1 MLSLFVH
8 FLNQPKG
15 PKTVKVQLLQTL
27 SMLVQN
33 IRRETSLY
41 YLFSNNYVNQLISTQ
56 FDWHDEE
63 ILGYYIS
70 FLKSLA
76 LRLNFETI
84 KFFFNERAEQF
95 PLYVEAVR

>member
-1 MLSLFVH
+1 
-8 FLNQPKG
+8 
-15 PKTVKVQLLQTL
+15 
-27 SMLVQN
+27 MLVQN
-33 IRRETSLY
+33 ICRDTSLY

-56 FDWHDEE
+56 FDWGDEE

-84 KFFFNERAEQF
+84 KFFFNERAGQF
-95 PLYVEAVR
+95 PLYIEAIRFVGHRDQMVRTAGGVRRRRRRRGS